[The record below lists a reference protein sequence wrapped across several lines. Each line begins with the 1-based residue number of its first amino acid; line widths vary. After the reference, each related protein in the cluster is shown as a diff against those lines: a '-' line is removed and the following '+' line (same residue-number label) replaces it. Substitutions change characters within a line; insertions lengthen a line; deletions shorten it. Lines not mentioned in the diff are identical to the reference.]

1 MIGRQRTSKS
11 KLQFLSFYPNRDRSS
26 LHCRKLK
33 PAERERERESENGSH
48 LECWLMYSWYVV
60 GDTVGTIG
68 NGPLDGASEG
78 TDDSEGDADVGKA
91 LGRSEG
97 LVPGDLVALCFFF
110 FDLAGASVGDGSRAV
125 FEVGD
130 DVGDSGNWPAVV
142 GAADVGM
149 ALGASVGGVGL
160 RVG

>member
-1 MIGRQRTSKS
+1 
-11 KLQFLSFYPNRDRSS
+11 
-26 LHCRKLK
+26 
-33 PAERERERESENGSH
+33 
-48 LECWLMYSWYVV
+48 MYSWYVV

-97 LVPGDLVALCFFF
+97 LVVTGFGVFMVGCAVGERVPGDLVALCFFF